1 MVTTGK
7 TDITENIAVVAH
19 SRCTLGGGLQ
29 ELRDALAA
37 EGVTDPAWYEVSDIR
52 AASER
57 ARRARQEGADLI
69 FIWGGDGTLQRCIH
83 ALAHTGATIAIMP
96 AGTGNLLAGNLGIP
110 TDLHKA
116 VEIALHGVRRP
127 LDTGSVNGEHFAV
140 IAGAGFDALMLRD
153 TDRGLKGRIGPA
165 AYIWSGAL
173 NLNTP
178 TVGARIA
185 VDGQRFFQGEL
196 SCVLMANV
204 GKLLGGIEA
213 FEGAEPDDGIL
224 DLAVVTAK
232 NPLQWT
238 RTVSRVVL
246 GNAEDS
252 PFVNVARGKRF
263 EIRFAEPFLYELD
276 GDPRKPVRRLRVA
289 VHPASI
295 TVCVPATPES
305 RRAAANG

>member
-1 MVTTGK
+1 MSPKPKSQRVPRRLGGHCGPPRVRSLVVTTGK

-153 TDRGLKGRIGPA
+153 TDRGAQRPDRTRCLHLVGCAEHAHGRRQDR
-165 AYIWSGAL
+165 S
-173 NLNTP
+173 
-178 TVGARIA
+178 
-185 VDGQRFFQGEL
+185 
-196 SCVLMANV
+196 
-204 GKLLGGIEA
+204 
-213 FEGAEPDDGIL
+213 
-224 DLAVVTAK
+224 
-232 NPLQWT
+232 
-238 RTVSRVVL
+238 
-246 GNAEDS
+246 
-252 PFVNVARGKRF
+252 
-263 EIRFAEPFLYELD
+263 
-276 GDPRKPVRRLRVA
+276 
-289 VHPASI
+289 
-295 TVCVPATPES
+295 
-305 RRAAANG
+305 